1 MSTRQGK
8 AQRALAT
15 IDGPVKAKL
24 YRGKFRAFEST
35 KYLDGAALKQAK
47 KVSIEIGTV
56 EVPGVKATLVA
67 EVREGMITKIKP
79 LGCPNCMKHKPET
92 KTAQA
97 AFKKAAREAL
107 KRVQTLGEPVM
118 KLPIP
123 IERALTIDIGPIV
136 IIFDD
141 DYFNI
146 CIVLDF
152 PDEGMV
158 CMICLFSSRP
168 ICAGPIGPP

>member
-1 MSTRQGK
+1 MSTRQSK
-8 AQRALAT
+8 AQRVLAT

-35 KYLDGAALKQAK
+35 KYLDVAAIKQAK

-56 EVPGVKATLVA
+56 EAPGVSATLIA

-92 KTAQA
+92 KTGA
-97 AFKKAAREAL
+97 AALKKAASEAL

-123 IERALTIDIGPIV
+123 IERVRNIDIGPIV
-136 IIFDD
+136 IISNG
-141 DYFNI
+141 YFNI

-152 PDEGMV
+152 PDDGVV
-158 CMICLFSSRP
+158 CMICLFSRP

>member
-1 MSTRQGK
+1 MSIRQRK

-15 IDGPVKAKL
+15 IGGPLKAKL

-35 KYLDGAALKQAK
+35 KYLDVAALKQAK
-47 KVSIEIGTV
+47 KVPIEIGTI

-92 KTAQA
+92 KTGKA
-97 AFKKAAREAL
+97 AFKKVAREAL

-123 IERALTIDIGPIV
+123 IESARTIDIGPIV
-136 IIFDD
+136 IIYNDHFD
-141 DYFNI
+141 I
-146 CIVLDF
+146 CIVVDF
-152 PDEGMV
+152 PDGEM
-158 CMICLFSSRP
+158 CFYCLFGPS

>member
-1 MSTRQGK
+1 MSIRQRK

-15 IDGPVKAKL
+15 IGGPLKAKL

-35 KYLDGAALKQAK
+35 KYLDVAALKQAK
-47 KVSIEIGTV
+47 KVPIEIGTI
-56 EVPGVKATLVA
+56 EAPGVKATLVA

-92 KTAQA
+92 KTGKA

-107 KRVQTLGEPVM
+107 KRVQALGEPVM

-123 IERALTIDIGPIV
+123 IESARTIDIGPIV
-136 IIFDD
+136 IIYNDHFD
-141 DYFNI
+141 I
-146 CIVLDF
+146 CIVVDF
-152 PDEGMV
+152 PDGEM
-158 CMICLFSSRP
+158 CFYCLFGPS

>member
-1 MSTRQGK
+1 MSIRQRK

-15 IDGPVKAKL
+15 IGGPLKAKL

-35 KYLDGAALKQAK
+35 KYLDVAALKQAK
-47 KVSIEIGTV
+47 KVPIEIGTI
-56 EVPGVKATLVA
+56 EAPGVKATLVA

-92 KTAQA
+92 KTGKA

-123 IERALTIDIGPIV
+123 IESARTIDIGPIV
-136 IIFDD
+136 VIYDDHFD
-141 DYFNI
+141 I
-146 CIVLDF
+146 CIVVDF
-152 PDEGMV
+152 PDGET
-158 CMICLFSSRP
+158 CFYCLFGPS